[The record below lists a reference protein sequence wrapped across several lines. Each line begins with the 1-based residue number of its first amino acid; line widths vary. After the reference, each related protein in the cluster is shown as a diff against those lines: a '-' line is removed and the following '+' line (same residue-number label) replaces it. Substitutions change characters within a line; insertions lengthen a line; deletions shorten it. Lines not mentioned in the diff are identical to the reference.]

1 VQIAVNARVWPDEAL
16 FTPAQFLEATQRFI
30 GRLSP
35 ETFVLYEADIEEGKA
50 AHGMWPKGVVALV
63 STTYHGYLPYTHGL
77 QSFSNASAAGL
88 ALARFAAL
96 ALAVGDPAH
105 VRVVQSGD
113 DLMDLVDS
121 ADPPRPILVLFSSF
135 TSAQTARMRPFFEA
149 AAGLYERQ
157 IPFADVRCAG
167 KGSNT
172 ALAALCRRHNIT
184 AYPTLGLFTVRR
196 VVPARAAAGFAHNP
210 CRQVLVLPKRLTPF
224 VAPQPCTTFCLPVSC
239 ALARAL
245 ACAGRRVDPV

>member
-1 VQIAVNARVWPDEAL
+1 MHACYVQIAVNARTWPDEAL
-16 FTPAQFLEATQRFI
+16 FTPAQLLEATQRYI
-30 GRLSP
+30 GKLSP
-35 ETFVLYEADIEEGKA
+35 ETFVLYEADIDEGKA
-50 AHGMWPKGVVALV
+50 NHGMWPKGAVALV

-77 QSFSNASAAGL
+77 QSSSNASSAGL

-96 ALAVGDPAH
+96 ALSVGDPAH
-105 VRVVQSGD
+105 VHVVQSGD

-121 ADPPRPILVLFSSF
+121 ADPPRPVLVLFSSF

-167 KGSNT
+167 KGANT

-184 AYPTLGLFTVRR
+184 AYPTLGLFTVRSADAAHSA
-196 VVPARAAAGFAHNP
+196 ARAVPHSEA
-210 CRQVLVLPKRLTPF
+210 LT
-224 VAPQPCTTFCLPVSC
+224 LISPVTQQS
-239 ALARAL
+239 
-245 ACAGRRVDPV
+245 